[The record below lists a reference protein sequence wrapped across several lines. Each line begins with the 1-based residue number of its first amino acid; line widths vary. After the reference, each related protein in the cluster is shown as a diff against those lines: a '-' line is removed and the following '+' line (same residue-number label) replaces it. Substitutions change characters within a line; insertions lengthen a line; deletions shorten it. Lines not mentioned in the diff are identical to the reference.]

1 MNTKRIIFV
10 FAAFCMVL
18 SGMAI
23 GLAKEDTWTK
33 KTDMPTARN
42 NLSTSAVNG
51 KIYAIRG
58 KSNVIGR
65 LSRVEEYDPAT
76 DTRMPMSFQQWRN
89 TTQQRTH
96 GRGKP
101 TCRLRDM
108 IYPPVNGKIYAIGG
122 AIDKQQH
129 AITEV
134 LSIVE
139 YNTGFGGQSVEASGK
154 LATTWGKLKAAY
166 KKRKQHMTRQ
176 LASGMY
182 KHKSK

>member
-1 MNTKRIIFV
+1 M
-10 FAAFCMVL
+10 
-18 SGMAI
+18 
-23 GLAKEDTWTK
+23 
-33 KTDMPTARN
+33 
-42 NLSTSAVNG
+42 
-51 KIYAIRG
+51 
-58 KSNVIGR
+58 
-65 LSRVEEYDPAT
+65 EEYDPAT
-76 DTRMPMSFQQWRN
+76 DTWERKTDLSIARYDLS
-89 TTQQRTH
+89 TSV
-96 GRGKP
+96 
-101 TCRLRDM
+101 
-108 IYPPVNGKIYAIGG
+108 VNGKIYAIGG

-134 LSIVE
+134 LSIVEE